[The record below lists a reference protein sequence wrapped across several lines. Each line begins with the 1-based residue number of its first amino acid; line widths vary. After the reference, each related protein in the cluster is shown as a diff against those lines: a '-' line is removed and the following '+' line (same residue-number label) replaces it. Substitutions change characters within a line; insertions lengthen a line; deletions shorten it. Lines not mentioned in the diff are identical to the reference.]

1 MRLHADR
8 RTFRMLAGVA
18 ATALGLSGLTV
29 AVTARPAAAAVT
41 VNEVYP
47 VQAGG
52 TFSLDGHGWGHGHG
66 LSQYGAQ
73 GGASLGKTA
82 DQITSFYYPN
92 TARATLPN
100 TLIRVLLQARSETDS
115 QLYPATGLTVTD
127 LASGTKATLPSG
139 PTRWRAVT
147 DAAGLHVQSYSGSW
161 APLAL
166 GGKTVVTGPIQFG
179 GPPSLRLGA
188 ADGSSREYR
197 GALRVVRLSATAVES
212 INVLPLDSYLMGVV
226 PRESSSSWMPA
237 ALQAQSIAARS
248 YSAYKRAHAPST
260 QAFDICDTT
269 MCQVYGGVS
278 SYSAS
283 GIRTVLEATSTND
296 AVRQTAGV
304 VRTYQGQPIFAEFCS
319 SNGGWSTDGG
329 QPYLVAQRDDWDGA
343 VYSTVHSWTATV
355 TAAQL
360 QARFPSV
367 GTLKSLRI
375 TGRDGNGEWGGRVKT
390 VVLEGVNSAGAATSV
405 TTTGAGVYYAHT
417 WPASSDGLRGTW
429 WTVRAPLNN
438 VLVSQSVAP
447 SLVRSPGVSRGAL
460 SVMLRN
466 TGSATWT
473 MSAMKMVLSSSPGSA
488 DPLVGG
494 STAPGRYAGTAST
507 VGPGQTAVFGFAL
520 TGDGVAPGVQAR
532 SYRLSDSSGH
542 VFGATATFRVPVAA
556 PAFVGASVGPP
567 VSLAARP
574 AAVASDQP
582 GPVFADGHTVVVPV
596 VGSTALRLSVKNGG
610 NVAWPTSGVR
620 LGVSGPRA
628 PVDGGTSPSVGPEW
642 LSKGRPVALGGS
654 SAVAPGGTGTFD
666 VTLHGNGHPLGV
678 SNEIF
683 EPVWD
688 GQHWIDGAVRRLAV
702 VRVDPSRARQAVIEV
717 APRALSLLN
726 APTGTATVRLRL
738 RNVGGGAWD
747 VGYEALAATATP
759 LATSAWTG
767 AGTPPALAAN
777 ISRPGHAKVYPGEV
791 GEWQVPL
798 SAAQKA
804 AGTYNITLQPQGPT
818 GRYGPATTFT
828 VQVTSA
834 VFTGTLVRVAPVA
847 SVPSMGTGL
856 TWFDIKNTGN
866 VAWPLNAAIQS
877 AVLTRGGSPSV
888 TRSWLTVSRPSALR
902 SNLSRP
908 GTNLLA
914 PGEIGRFAFALG
926 GNGRTPRTG
935 SERFGVVW
943 QGWLPLPG
951 IAPPLPY
958 RVI

>member
-1 MRLHADR
+1 
-8 RTFRMLAGVA
+8 MLSGLTAI
-18 ATALGLSGLTV
+18 ALGLTGLTV
-29 AVTARPAAAAVT
+29 AVTARPAAATVT
-41 VNEVYP
+41 VDEVYP

-52 TFSLDGHGWGHGHG
+52 IFSLDGHGWGHGHG

-73 GGASLGKTA
+73 GGASLGRTA

-92 TARATLPN
+92 TVKATLPN
-100 TLIRVLLQARSETDS
+100 TPIRVLLLARRGVDS
-115 QLYPATGLTVTD
+115 QLYPAAGLTVTD
-127 LASGTKATLPSG
+127 LATGTKATLPSG

-147 DAAGLHVQSYSGSW
+147 DAAGLHVQAYRGSW
-161 APLAL
+161 VPFAL
-166 GGKTVVTGPIQFG
+166 GGKAVVAGPVQFG

-197 GALRVVRLSATAVES
+197 GALRVLRLGGTAVDS
-212 INVLPLDSYLMGVV
+212 INVLPLDSYLRGVV
-226 PRESSSSWMPA
+226 PRESSSSWLPA

-248 YSAYKRAHAPST
+248 YSAYKRAHAPSS

-283 GIRTVLEATSTND
+283 GTRTVLEATSTND
-296 AVRQTAGV
+296 AVRQTTGV
-304 VRTYQGQPIFAEFCS
+304 VRTYQGQPIFAEFSS
-319 SNGGWSTDGG
+319 SNGGWSADGG
-329 QPYLVAQRDDWDGA
+329 LPYLVAQRDDWDGA

-360 QARFPSV
+360 QTRFPSV
-367 GTLKSLRI
+367 GTLKRLRI
-375 TGRDGNGEWGGRVKT
+375 TGRDGNGAWGGRVKT
-390 VVLEGVNSAGAATSV
+390 VVLEGVDRTGAATSV
-405 TTTGAGVYYAHT
+405 TTTGAGVYAAHT

-429 WTVRAPLNN
+429 WTVRAPLND
-438 VLVSQSVAP
+438 VVVSQSVAP
-447 SLVRSPGVSRGAL
+447 SLVRSPGVSRGTL
-460 SVMLRN
+460 SVTLRN
-466 TGSATWT
+466 TGTATWT
-473 MSAMKMVLSSSPGSA
+473 MSAMKMVLASSPGGA

-507 VGPGQTAVFGFAL
+507 VAPGQTAAFGFAL

-532 SYRLSDSSGH
+532 SYRLSDSAGH
-542 VFGATATFRVPVAA
+542 VFGATASFRVPVAA
-556 PAFVGASVGPP
+556 AAFVGASVGPP
-567 VSLAARP
+567 VSVAARP
-574 AAVASDQP
+574 AAAPSDQP
-582 GPVFADGHTVVVPV
+582 GPVFADGRTVVVPV
-596 VGSTALRLSVKNGG
+596 VGSTALRLSVKNSG

-620 LGVSGPRA
+620 LGVSGPRSA
-628 PVDGGTSPSVGPEW
+628 IAGGASPSVGSEW
-642 LSKGRPVALGGS
+642 LSRGRPVALGGS
-654 SAVAPGGTGTFD
+654 VPVAPGGTGTFA

-678 SNEIF
+678 SNEVF

-688 GQHWIDGAVRRLAV
+688 GQHWIDGAVRRLTV
-702 VRVDPSRARQAVIEV
+702 VRIDPSRVRQAVLEV
-717 APRALSLLN
+717 APKALSLLN

-747 VGYEALAATATP
+747 VGQEALAATATP
-759 LATSAWTG
+759 LATSAWTA
-767 AGTPPALAAN
+767 AGTPPALLAN
-777 ISRPGHAKVYPGEV
+777 ISRPGHARVYPGEV

-804 AGTYNITLQPQGPT
+804 AGTYSITLQPQGPN
-818 GRYGPATTFT
+818 GRYGPASTFS
-828 VQVTSA
+828 VQVTNA

-847 SVPSMGTGL
+847 SVPSKGTGL
-856 TWFDIKNTGN
+856 TWFDLKNTGN
-866 VAWPLNAAIQS
+866 IAWPLNAAVRS

-888 TRSWLTVSRPSALR
+888 TSSWLTADRPSALR

-908 GTNLLA
+908 GATVVA

-943 QGWLPLPG
+943 QGWLTLPG
-951 IAPPLPY
+951 IAAPLPY